1 MQDKTVEARHLH
13 IKRLHISVL
22 LTFLLHSVS
31 YRAPIAPK
39 TEDSNIIGNKES
51 LREEAKMDQPDM
63 QQNAMTREEALK
75 HVAQLQAEVEEVR
88 NRLVA
93 DEKRRVKLEFVGKS
107 VEKIADQAGTV
118 VGTSIAMARKLFK
131 TRTRSA

>member
-1 MQDKTVEARHLH
+1 
-13 IKRLHISVL
+13 
-22 LTFLLHSVS
+22 
-31 YRAPIAPK
+31 
-39 TEDSNIIGNKES
+39 
-51 LREEAKMDQPDM
+51 MDQRDL

-75 HVAQLQAEVEEVR
+75 HVAQLQADVEEVR

-93 DEKRRVKLEFVGKS
+93 DEKRRIKLEFVEKS

-131 TRTRSA
+131 TRRSA

>member
-22 LTFLLHSVS
+22 LTFLLHAVS

-39 TEDSNIIGNKES
+39 IEDSNIIGNKES